1 MASLALILVL
11 SYLLGA
17 VPFSLIVARAHGV
30 DLRQHGSGNAGATN
44 VWRVVGKGPGALAFV
59 LDAGKGLVATLLLS
73 QLRLGG
79 ESLAPLFGP
88 YAPAWAAVLAGAAAM
103 MGHVVTIWGR
113 LFFGSFKGGKGVA
126 TGAGMLLGLIPL
138 AIGVGVLVFAATMAL
153 TRYVSLGS
161 ILAATSLPVTL
172 AVQRALGVDVPPP
185 LWGFA
190 LVVPLFIVWTHR
202 SNVKRLLNGTE
213 PRLSDPA
220 GRVNK
225 QDA

>member
-1 MASLALILVL
+1 MASLALILAL
-11 SYLLGA
+11 SYALGA
-17 VPFSLIVARAHGV
+17 VPFSLLVARAHGL

-44 VWRVVGKGPGALAFV
+44 VWRVVGKGPGALAFA

-73 QLRLGG
+73 RLRVSGDLD
-79 ESLAPLFGP
+79 ALFGTD
-88 YAPAWAAVLAGAAAM
+88 AAAWAAVLAGTAAM
-103 MGHVVTIWGR
+103 VGHVWTVWGR
-113 LFFGSFKGGKGVA
+113 LFFGSWRGGKGVA

-138 AIGVGVLVFAATMAL
+138 PIGVAVLVFAATMAL

-161 ILAATSLPVTL
+161 ILASASLPVTL
-172 AVQRALGVDVPPP
+172 GVQRALGHDVPAP

-202 SNVKRLLNGTE
+202 TNVRRLLAGTE

-220 GRVNK
+220 GRA
-225 QDA
+225 DAA